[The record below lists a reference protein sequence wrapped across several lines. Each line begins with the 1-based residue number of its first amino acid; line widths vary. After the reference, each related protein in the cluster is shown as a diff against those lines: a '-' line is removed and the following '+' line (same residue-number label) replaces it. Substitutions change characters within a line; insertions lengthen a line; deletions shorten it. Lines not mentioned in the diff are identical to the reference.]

1 MNFKESKLYSIA
13 TLSCPRCHTGHLFIN
28 KNPYKIS
35 GWDKMHTD
43 CTNCGLH
50 YEREPGFFQGA
61 MYVSYGLGVAF
72 STAMVLINL
81 LIGFDVF
88 TFFVSNTIGL
98 IVFAPLLFRY
108 SRAIYLNVFIKY
120 RKEKPSVSK
129 INLAS

>member
-1 MNFKESKLYSIA
+1 
-13 TLSCPRCHTGHLFIN
+13 
-28 KNPYKIS
+28 
-35 GWDKMHTD
+35 MHTD